1 MIFLILYKIWYNLEK
16 TNKGDTMQKSVEL
29 TYGSRTL
36 RGMMHIPD
44 GTNGKVP
51 MVAIFHGF
59 TGNKVE
65 AHFIFVR
72 LSRELEKAGIGSVR
86 FDFYGSGESDGD
98 FIDMTFSG
106 ELEDARHIVEF
117 VKNHPQT
124 DISNIGILGLSMGG
138 AIAAI
143 IAKEYKDIIKSL
155 VLWAPA
161 FNMRDIIMLQSQ
173 GEAGNVILEHGFA
186 DIGGLAVGK
195 EFVSDMVNIDIFES
209 AKGYDKDVLI
219 VHGTRDEAVPYTVS
233 DEILKTVY
241 KENGRRISIDGS
253 DHTFNRLDW
262 QSKAIGESV
271 AFLKD
276 KLK

>member
-1 MIFLILYKIWYNLEK
+1 
-16 TNKGDTMQKSVEL
+16 MQKSVEL
-29 TYGSRTL
+29 TYGAKTL

-44 GTNGKVP
+44 STSGKVP

-65 AHFIFVR
+65 SHFIFVK

-98 FIDMTFSG
+98 FMDMTFSG
-106 ELEDARHIVEF
+106 EVEDARHILEF
-117 VKNHPQT
+117 VKNHPAT
-124 DISNIGILGLSMGG
+124 DVDNIGILGLSMGG

-143 IAKEYKDIIKSL
+143 IAKEYKDIVKSL

-161 FNMRDIIMLQSQ
+161 FNMRDIVELQQQS
-173 GEAGNVILEHGFA
+173 EAGNLLSQHGFV
-186 DIGGLAVGK
+186 DIGGLALGQN
-195 EFVSDMVNIDIFES
+195 FVFDMIKTDIFQS

-219 VHGTRDEAVPYTVS
+219 IHGTKDEAVPYTVS
-233 DEILKTVY
+233 EEILRTVY
-241 KENGRRISIDGS
+241 KEKGKRISIDGS

-262 QSKAIGESV
+262 QKRAIDESV
-271 AFLKD
+271 SFLKE
-276 KLK
+276 KLR

>member
-1 MIFLILYKIWYNLEK
+1 MGG
-16 TNKGDTMQKSVEL
+16 GDIMQKSVEL

-36 RGMMHIPD
+36 RGMMHMPD
-44 GTNGKVP
+44 GTHGKAP
-51 MVAIFHGF
+51 MVVMFHGF

-65 AHFIFVR
+65 SHFIFVK
-72 LSRELEKAGIGSVR
+72 LSRELEKVGIGSFR

-106 ELEDARHIVEF
+106 EVEDARHIVEF
-117 VKNHPQT
+117 VKNDPLT
-124 DISNIGILGLSMGG
+124 DVNNIGILGFSMGG

-143 IAKEYKDIIKSL
+143 IAKEYKDVVKSL

-161 FNMRDIIMLQSQ
+161 FNMRDAIMLQSQ
-173 GEAGNVILEHGFA
+173 SEAGNLLNEHGFV
-186 DIGGLAVGK
+186 DIGGFALGK
-195 EFVSDMVNIDIFES
+195 GFVLDIADIDIFES

-219 VHGTRDEAVPYTVS
+219 VHGTKDEAVPYTVS
-233 DEILKTVY
+233 EEILKTVY

-253 DHTFNRLDW
+253 DHTFSRLDW
-262 QSKAIGESV
+262 QRKAIDESA
-271 AFLKD
+271 AFLKE

>member
-1 MIFLILYKIWYNLEK
+1 
-16 TNKGDTMQKSVEL
+16 MQKAVEL
-29 TYGSRTL
+29 TYGSKTL
-36 RGMMHIPD
+36 RGMMHVPD
-44 GTNGKVP
+44 GANGKVP
-51 MVAIFHGF
+51 MVVIFHGF

-65 AHFIFVR
+65 SHFVFVK
-72 LSRELEKAGIGSVR
+72 LSRELEKAGIGSIR

-106 ELEDARHIVEF
+106 EVEDARHILEF
-117 VKNHPQT
+117 AKNNPQT
-124 DISNIGILGLSMGG
+124 DVNNIGVLGLSMGG

-143 IAKEYKDIIKSL
+143 IAKEYKDIVKSL

-161 FNMRDIIMLQSQ
+161 FNMRDIVELQLQS
-173 GEAGNVILEHGFA
+173 EAGNLLNQHGFV
-186 DIGGLAVGK
+186 DIGGLALGQG
-195 EFVSDMVNIDIFES
+195 FVSDMINMDIFQS

-219 VHGTRDEAVPYTVS
+219 VHGTKDEAVPYTVS
-233 DEILKTVY
+233 EEILKTVY

-262 QSKAIGESV
+262 QRKAIDESV
-271 AFLKD
+271 AFLKE